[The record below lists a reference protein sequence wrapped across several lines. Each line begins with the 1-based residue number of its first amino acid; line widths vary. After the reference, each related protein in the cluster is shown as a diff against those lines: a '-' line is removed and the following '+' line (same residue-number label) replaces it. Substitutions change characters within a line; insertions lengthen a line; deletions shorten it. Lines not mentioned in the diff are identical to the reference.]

1 MRGVSYKY
9 NCIINRVVDGDT
21 VDVDIDLGF
30 DCWLKKQRVRLRDID
45 APEVRT
51 RDLFEKE
58 LGLAAKEFVEK
69 HLPVGSS
76 QVLCSYEYNPDKYGR
91 IIGDFQLSADVIVQT
106 TCAYLTE
113 LMIQEGY
120 AEEYV

>member
-1 MRGVSYKY
+1 MYKY
-9 NCIINRVVDGDT
+9 NCIINRVIDGDT

-30 DCWLKKQRVRLRDID
+30 DCWLKKQRIRLRDID

-58 LGLAAKEFVEK
+58 LGLAAKEFVEQ

-76 QVLCSYEYNPDKYGR
+76 QVLHSYEYHSDKYGR
-91 IIGDFQLSADVIVQT
+91 IIGDFETSVDVAVKT
-106 TCAYLTE
+106 GCAYLTN
-113 LMIQEGY
+113 LMVEQGY
-120 AEEYV
+120 AEVY